1 MVIADRD
8 TSNIDNKKW
17 FNRIENVV
25 DVPNLLDI
33 QTESFDWLKGPG
45 ILELIEE
52 ISPIEDFSGGR
63 FEVRLI
69 DHEIRDP
76 ELSEEQCRQ
85 REVTYQAPLYIT
97 VQLVIK
103 ETQEIKE
110 QVLFFGHLP
119 LMTKTGT
126 FIINGA
132 ERVIVSQLVRSPG
145 AYFTTETDPATG
157 RELCS
162 AKLIPYRG
170 AWIELETSNKDIIS
184 VKVDRKR
191 KANITTLLRAIGW
204 DTDQKIAN
212 QFKNVDVDSQHKFI
226 KATLAREGKDVTQ
239 DEALIEFYKRLRP
252 GEPPSVENAKNL
264 IDGMFFDPKKY
275 DLGKVGRHKL
285 STKLLNAKIDQDLTA
300 VDRTLTKEDII
311 GIISR
316 LIQINNGQVRKD
328 DIDHLGNRRVRGV
341 GELIQNQ
348 IRVGLVRMERVVKE
362 RMSTQIDPSNTT
374 PAALINIRPI
384 VSALREFFGA
394 SQLSQFMDQT
404 NPLAEL
410 THKRRLSALGPG
422 GLSRDRAG
430 FDVRDVHHSHYGR
443 ICPIE
448 TPEGPNI
455 GLLGSLSTF
464 GRINEFGFIE
474 TPYRK
479 VLNECDSKSEDII
492 GRIPADDV
500 KDDDGKLLVE
510 SGKAISKQ
518 VFEEIS
524 KLSKRKIE
532 VVPFPSSD
540 VKDVSY
546 MTADIEEDFRIGQA
560 TTQVD
565 SKGQIV
571 SSQVEVREEEG
582 FAHETP
588 QNIDYMDV
596 SPMQIVSVSTALIPF
611 LEHDDANRALM
622 GSNMQ
627 RQAVPCIRPQAPLVG
642 TGMERRVAIDSG
654 QVIESR
660 AEGIVSS
667 VNADRVIVTDLDGND
682 HVHDMYKYRRSN
694 QGTCINQIPVVKKG
708 QKVEFKQPLADST
721 STDGAELSL
730 GQNLT
735 VAFMSWEGLNY
746 EDSIVLNEDLVR
758 NDRFTSVHIEKHDI
772 EARDTKLG
780 PEEITRD
787 IPNVGEEALVSLDQE
802 GIVRIGARVNQGDI
816 LVGKI
821 TPKGETELTAEEK
834 LLRAIFGEKA
844 RDVKDSSLRVPHGQ
858 HGKVIDVKILTKEN
872 GDQLLPGVQKI
883 VRVWIAH
890 TRKITQGDKMAGRHG
905 NKGVVSRVLPREDMP
920 YLEDGTPIDIILNPI
935 GVPSRMNLGQIM
947 ETHLGW
953 AAKTLGFKART
964 PVFDGANDVIIEDHL
979 ARSWFVTESNALDK
993 TKSDDSEINWELVDE
1008 WLEERGYQRDKLWSD
1023 AASNNGVAR
1032 DACLS
1037 IWLKEVAGEK
1047 IDNLKPTGL
1056 MQKALEI
1063 SREKK
1068 MSAPIFG
1075 KQKVFDGKTGIEF
1088 ENQITVGS
1096 VYMMKLIH
1104 LVEDK
1109 IHARST
1115 GPYSLIT
1122 QQPLGGKAQFGGQR
1136 FGEME
1141 VWALEAY
1148 SAAYTLQEM
1157 LTIKSD
1163 DVVGRVKTY
1172 EAIVKGEQVIQP
1184 GVPESF
1190 HVLLKELQGLGLSIE
1205 LLNKSL
1211 AEELPQGT
1219 GPGSGEIDWNDMLD
1233 ISDFEEDVDLETDD
1247 ESEKVIDGEVS
1258 KVEDAEDNDKE
1269 EEIEISLPETESSSE
1284 EENPESEETEE
1295 EKN

>member
-76 ELSEEQCRQ
+76 ELTEEQCRQ

-204 DTDQKIAN
+204 DTDQKITN

-500 KDDDGKLLVE
+500 KDDNGKLLVE

-588 QNIDYMDV
+588 ENIDYMDV

-920 YLEDGTPIDIILNPI
+920 YLEDGTPIDIFLNQI

-1247 ESEKVIDGEVS
+1247 ESEKIIDGEVS
-1258 KVEDAEDNDKE
+1258 KVEDTEDSDKE

>member
-204 DTDQKIAN
+204 DTDQKITN

-588 QNIDYMDV
+588 ENIDYMDV